1 MNIDIKHIHVGEAI
15 EKRRIELRIS
25 KSELGRRIG
34 VTQQHVNRILER
46 ETMETKRLI
55 KVSEA
60 LDFNFFTLFCPVQH
74 QISAYLAAVAVD
86 GNAHNNIGDA
96 ELAAQLSKVQSE
108 IENKNE
114 TIKLL
119 KEQIDSLNAQITR
132 LDSNLKDKDAI
143 IELLKERR
151 TEKNEC
157 AVD

>member
-1 MNIDIKHIHVGEAI
+1 M
-15 EKRRIELRIS
+15 
-25 KSELGRRIG
+25 
-34 VTQQHVNRILER
+34 
-46 ETMETKRLI
+46 
-55 KVSEA
+55 
-60 LDFNFFTLFCPVQH
+60 
-74 QISAYLAAVAVD
+74 AVA

-108 IENKNE
+108 VENKNE

-151 TEKNEC
+151 T
-157 AVD
+157 